1 MMPVTVST
9 AVPGGDGPC
18 AGGGILLH
26 RGYHPRPYSQNC
38 PRNTAGQLLRGH
50 FFCGGLSGCQAGQMM
65 PVTVSTAVPG
75 VTVHAPVVGCCCAV
89 AAGTVI
95 TPGTVENAPVT
106 SL

>member
-1 MMPVTVST
+1 MMPVTGSCCTVATIPVHTAKTAPGTQPVS
-9 AVPGGDGPC
+9 C
-18 AGGGILLH
+18 SGGI
-26 RGYHPRPYSQNC
+26 SF
-38 PRNTAGQLLRGH
+38 A
-50 FFCGGLSGCQAGQMM
+50 GGLSGRQAGQMM

-75 VTVHAPVVGCCCAV
+75 VTVHAPVVGSCCAV